1 MMQIY
6 NIFTSIQININK
18 YLKNKNILNK
28 TCKFKK
34 NNYI

>member
-1 MMQIY
+1 MHPAQK
-6 NIFTSIQININK
+6 NINK

-28 TCKFKK
+28 TCKLKK